1 MVWGPAGVDF
11 RSIDMKERG
20 ETLRDVL
27 EESLIYVA
35 LPPLARL
42 TCGDRM
48 ARKPFL
54 GNRLISYQFHAA
66 GRSKISGCR
75 EPSASRL
82 E

>member
-11 RSIDMKERG
+11 RSIDMKVRG
-20 ETLRDVL
+20 ETLRELL
-27 EESLIYVA
+27 EEFLIYVA

-48 ARKPFL
+48 ERKPFL
-54 GNRLISYQFHAA
+54 GNGLISY
-66 GRSKISGCR
+66 RKEVLCCR
-75 EPSASRL
+75 E